1 MRYGEFS
8 GHQQPSLLAM
18 ARHSQGL
25 RAEQVF
31 KGVARELERANCL
44 LIQPNRI
51 RYLGRIANSEQTRD
65 GLLAVLADHSTDVG
79 TLVLAVRWG
88 SETQATHCREGEAGY
103 NDFWNERREGLRA
116 HEPCHRTFRE
126 CEQRSSVFRVLCGVA

>member
-8 GHQQPSLLAM
+8 GHH
-18 ARHSQGL
+18 RGL
-25 RAEQVF
+25 RAEHVF

-51 RYLGRIANSEQTRD
+51 RYRGRIAKSEQTRD
-65 GLLAVLADHSTDVG
+65 GLLAVLVDHSTDVG
-79 TLVLAVRWG
+79 TLVVAVRWG
-88 SETQATHCREGEAGY
+88 SETQATHRREGEAGY
-103 NDFWNERREGLRA
+103 NDLWNERRVGLRA

-126 CEQRSSVFRVLCGVA
+126 CVQRGSV